1 MEKDLTTKKSKISA
15 LEAEV
20 SLLKK
25 KLAESVNDLL
35 ESQKNEE
42 RFKVSEQELKAAIIV
57 NEQKIET
64 LSKDIE
70 TYQSQIKSVENEND
84 TLQKAMDKLNEE
96 HDQLL
101 LQLDEIASERDDLKP
116 KCQSLAIERE
126 KLIKEVEELRKD
138 LKNEIDGFAE
148 KLDKSETVSN
158 LRKKLQETEDELAD
172 KNKVCLKFI
181 I

>member
-1 MEKDLTTKKSKISA
+1 M
-15 LEAEV
+15 EAEV
-20 SLLKK
+20 ALLKK
-25 KLAESVNDLL
+25 KLAESGSDLL

-42 RFKVSEQELKAAIIV
+42 KVKASEQEMKAAIII

-70 TYQSQIKSVENEND
+70 TYQSQIKSVEIEND

-126 KLIKEVEELRKD
+126 KLIKEVEELKKD
-138 LKNEIDGFAE
+138 LKHEIDGFDE
-148 KLDKSETVSN
+148 KLDKSEIVSD

-172 KNKVCLKFI
+172 KNKVLFENLLFI
-181 I
+181 